1 MEATIISSKEL
12 RLNCWSPKRFLKL
25 CYQCRMYHT
34 CKYPERI
41 VDDTYE
47 KLKADFNKAYV
58 ALRDYKKSRRIK

>member
-1 MEATIISSKEL
+1 MQGKIISSKKL
-12 RLNCWSPKRFLKL
+12 GLNCWNPKRFFNR
-25 CYQCRMYHT
+25 CYQCSLYHK

-58 ALRDYKKSRRIK
+58 ALRDYKKERRI